1 VERTAP
7 VEQQRITQPPRF
19 EAVDKNG
26 DRVLDRKEARA
37 VDGLKFSAADED
49 ANSTID
55 PREYAIAMTK
65 ILEGWRR

>member
-1 VERTAP
+1 
-7 VEQQRITQPPRF
+7 
-19 EAVDKNG
+19 
-26 DRVLDRKEARA
+26 